1 MRSLKWKLCNF
12 CESFWQTLL
21 VCLFLKGKEELVAR
35 PLHTA
40 QGEEELAETL
50 RGEQG
55 AVCVCS
61 ARTARS
67 FPTISQ
73 GKSCAWTC
81 SFCSSLGDSIPHLP
95 NCWEPVQLH
104 CGCEHMAIREQV
116 WGELSD
122 SCGSWLC
129 THWWTVLWQWLWN
142 AAGDAVVPA
151 GFPSSFSLCHGKINA
166 VRLMTS
172 GYELASCALG
182 WVLELVD
189 KLALRLPCF

>member
-21 VCLFLKGKEELVAR
+21 VCLFLKGKEELVAW

-95 NCWEPVQLH
+95 NCWEPSAAAL
-104 CGCEHMAIREQV
+104 
-116 WGELSD
+116 
-122 SCGSWLC
+122 WLWA
-129 THWWTVLWQWLWN
+129 HGYKGAGMGGAQWLLWIMALHTLMN
-142 AAGDAVVPA
+142 CAVAVA
-151 GFPSSFSLCHGKINA
+151 LKCCWRRCGACRFPQQLQSVSWK
-166 VRLMTS
+166 
-172 GYELASCALG
+172 
-182 WVLELVD
+182 D
-189 KLALRLPCF
+189 